1 MSDFPSSRPW
11 NRLLQSQIW
20 GCVVAL
26 VCITAITTVFTTF
39 QTTVDATL
47 TALVL
52 LIVVLFVATV
62 WGSLPALLASVL
74 GVLSFDLVQR
84 PFHEARG
91 ANPDWFVLVALLV
104 TAVTAG
110 QLSAYAKRRTKEAE
124 SGKKELEELYGQL
137 RTSFERSTHAEAV
150 RRSEQLKSSLLDAVT
165 HNLRTPLTS
174 IKAVATTLHNELNE
188 LEKPE
193 EIDVEYWRELLELTI
208 EETNRLNRFVE
219 GLVDLAQIEAGQL
232 WLRRSW
238 GTVDEIIANALVRAE
253 TIKRGHRFEVQV
265 EDELPRVNVDPSF
278 MVEVIYTIVDNA
290 TKYAPPDTAVKVSAI
305 RASEQM
311 VQFAIED
318 QGRGIPLEIRE
329 RVFEK
334 FYRSPTTEAKE
345 EGRPTGIGMGLAIAK
360 GIVEAH
366 GGNIRIEDGSSGH
379 GTRVVFDVPIND
391 TEIPLHA
398 QSADKVQDP
407 LIPQLV
413 ITRRLEPR

>member
-11 NRLLQSQIW
+11 NRVLQSQLW
-20 GCVVAL
+20 GYVAAL
-26 VCITAITTVFTTF
+26 VCITTITIVFTTV
-39 QTTVDATL
+39 QTTVDATF

-91 ANPDWFVLVALLV
+91 SNPDWFVLVAFLV

-110 QLSAYAKRRTKEAE
+110 QLSAYAKRRTREAV

-137 RTSFERSTHAEAV
+137 RRSFERSTHAEAV

-174 IKAVATTLHNELNE
+174 IKAVATTLHNDLNE

-193 EIDVEYWRELLELTI
+193 DLDIQYWRELLELTI

-232 WLRRSW
+232 GLRRSW

-253 TIKRGHRFEVQV
+253 TIKRGHRFEVYV
-265 EDELPRVNVDPSF
+265 EDDLPHVNVDPSF
-278 MVEVIYTIVDNA
+278 MVEVIFSIVDNA
-290 TKYAPPDTAVKVSAI
+290 TKYAPPDTAITISAT
-305 RASEQM
+305 RVSEQM

-318 QGRGIPLEIRE
+318 QGRGIPLEIRD
-329 RVFEK
+329 RVFDK
-334 FYRSPTTEAKE
+334 FYRSPTTEANE

-366 GGNIRIEDGSSGH
+366 GGNIRIEDGSFGK
-379 GTRVVFDVPIND
+379 GARVAFDVPIND
-391 TEIPLHA
+391 AENPLRTH
-398 QSADKVQDP
+398 SADKAQDRIDSP
-407 LIPQLV
+407 IADHAEAL
-413 ITRRLEPR
+413 TR

>member
-1 MSDFPSSRPW
+1 MSTRPW
-11 NRLLQSQIW
+11 NHLLQSQIW

-26 VCITAITTVFTTF
+26 VCITAITTVFTAF
-39 QTTVDATL
+39 QTTVDPTIN
-47 TALVL
+47 ALVL
-52 LIVVLFVATV
+52 LIAVLFVATV
-62 WGSLPALLASVL
+62 WGSWPALLASFL

-84 PFHEARG
+84 PFHDARG
-91 ANPDWFVLVALLV
+91 SNPDWFVLTAFLV

-110 QLSAYAKRRTKEAE
+110 QLSAYAKRRTREAI
-124 SGKKELEELYGQL
+124 SGKKEIEEIYGQL

-174 IKAVATTLHNELNE
+174 IKAVATTLHNDLNE
-188 LEKPE
+188 LEKPD
-193 EIDVEYWRELLELTI
+193 EIDVQYWRELLELTI
-208 EETNRLNRFVE
+208 EEANRLNQFVE

-232 WLRRSW
+232 WLRRCW

-253 TIKRGHRFEVQV
+253 TIKRGHRFEVHV
-265 EDELPRVNVDPSF
+265 EDELPDVNVDPSF

-290 TKYAPPDTAVKVSAI
+290 TKYAPDDTAITISAT
-305 RASEQM
+305 RASDQM

-366 GGNIRIEDGSSGH
+366 GGHIRIEDGRAGS
-379 GTRVVFDVPIND
+379 GTRVVFNVPIND
-391 TEIPLHA
+391 TENPLLAHP
-398 QSADKVQDP
+398 ADKP
-407 LIPQLV
+407 
-413 ITRRLEPR
+413 

>member
-1 MSDFPSSRPW
+1 MSDVPFSRPW
-11 NRLLQSQIW
+11 NRVFSSQIW

-26 VCITAITTVFTTF
+26 VCITAITIVFTTF
-39 QTTVDATL
+39 QSTLDATIN
-47 TALVL
+47 ALVL

-62 WGSLPALLASVL
+62 WGSWPALLASVL

-84 PFHEARG
+84 PFHESRG
-91 ANPDWFVLVALLV
+91 SNPDWFVLVALLV

-110 QLSAYAKRRTKEAE
+110 QLSAYAKRRTREAV
-124 SGKKELEELYGQL
+124 SGKKEIEELYGQL

-150 RRSEQLKSSLLDAVT
+150 KRSEQLKSSLLDAVT

-174 IKAVATTLHNELNE
+174 IKAVATTLYNDLNE

-193 EIDVEYWRELLELTI
+193 EIDVQYWRELLELTI
-208 EETNRLNRFVE
+208 EEANRLNRFVE

-253 TIKRGHRFEVQV
+253 SIKRGHNFEVHV
-265 EDELPRVNVDPSF
+265 EDELPHVNVDPSF
-278 MVEVIYTIVDNA
+278 MVEVIYSIVDNA
-290 TKYAPPDTAVKVSAI
+290 TKYAPADTAITIAAT
-305 RASEQM
+305 RASDQM

-318 QGRGIPLEIRE
+318 LGRGIPVEIRE
-329 RVFEK
+329 RVFDK

-360 GIVEAH
+360 GIIEAH
-366 GGNIRIEDGSSGH
+366 GGRIRIEDGRTGV

-391 TEIPLHA
+391 TENPSLA
-398 QSADKVQDP
+398 GN
-407 LIPQLV
+407 
-413 ITRRLEPR
+413 

>member
-1 MSDFPSSRPW
+1 MSGFPSSRPW
-11 NRLLQSQIW
+11 NRVLLSQIW

-26 VCITAITTVFTTF
+26 VCITAITTVFTAF
-39 QTTVDATL
+39 QTPVDATI

-62 WGSLPALLASVL
+62 WGSWPALLASVL

-84 PFHEARG
+84 PFDDTRG
-91 ANPDWFVLVALLV
+91 SNPDWFVLTALLV
-104 TAVTAG
+104 TALTAG
-110 QLSAYAKRRTKEAE
+110 QLSAYAKRRTKEAV
-124 SGKKELEELYGQL
+124 SGKKEIEELYGQL

-174 IKAVATTLHNELNE
+174 IKAVATTLYNDLNE
-188 LEKPE
+188 LEKPA
-193 EIDVEYWRELLELTI
+193 EIDVQYWRELLELTI
-208 EETNRLNRFVE
+208 EEANRLNRFVE
-219 GLVDLAQIEAGQL
+219 GLVDLAQIESGQL
-232 WLRRSW
+232 GLRRCW
-238 GTVDEIIANALVRAE
+238 GTVDEIITTALVRAE
-253 TIKRGHRFEVQV
+253 TIKRGHRFEVHV
-265 EDELPRVNVDPSF
+265 EDELPHVNVDPSF

-290 TKYAPPDTAVKVSAI
+290 TKYAPADTTVTVSVT
-305 RASEQM
+305 RASGQM

-366 GGNIRIEDGSSGH
+366 GGHIRIEDGRTGY

-391 TEIPLHA
+391 TENPLLAHP
-398 QSADKVQDP
+398 ADKP
-407 LIPQLV
+407 
-413 ITRRLEPR
+413 